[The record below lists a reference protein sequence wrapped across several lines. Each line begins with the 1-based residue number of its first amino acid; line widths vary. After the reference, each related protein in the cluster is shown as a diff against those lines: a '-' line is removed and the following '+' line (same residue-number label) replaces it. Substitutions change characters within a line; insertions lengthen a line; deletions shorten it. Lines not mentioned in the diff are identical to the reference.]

1 MTPEALTMA
10 AAEAAAAAH
19 AAAQPASGPLFA
31 ACGPNPGI
39 SCRLIWDISHS
50 ARAADLT
57 KVFFAG
63 PVHLALRIGF
73 VLLIALL
80 LRAAAHRTISRATA
94 RARRE
99 NSSRPEKAREALHAR
114 RYQRADALDS
124 ILRNAASVTIF
135 SIALLIIAGDMG
147 LNLAPV
153 LASAGVLGV
162 AIGFGA
168 QQLVRDF
175 LAGIFMVL
183 EDQYGVGDIVDIGS
197 VTGTV
202 EGVSLRITRVRDVNG
217 VVWYIRNGTIKK
229 AGNESQGWARAVV
242 DFPVPYHHDVGRVRE
257 LMLAAT
263 VTLWQDSSWRDV
275 ILEAPEVWGVH
286 ELSSEAVVMRVTAR
300 TKPMRQWE
308 VARELRECLKRA
320 LDAVVDAA
328 APDRPALAPE
338 GPSGTGGA
346 GSGTGGAS
354 SGTGGA
360 SSGRRAGAA
369 RRTGLADRDCPGRP
383 VTRPAARDLPWSPL

>member
-1 MTPEALTMA
+1 MA

-99 NSSRPEKAREALHAR
+99 NSSRPEKAREALHER

-183 EDQYGVGDIVDIGS
+183 EDQYGVG

-338 GPSGTGGA
+338 GPALAPEGPALAPEGPALAPEGPA
-346 GSGTGGAS
+346 LAPEGPA
-354 SGTGGA
+354 
-360 SSGRRAGAA
+360 
-369 RRTGLADRDCPGRP
+369 LADAP
-383 VTRPAARDLPWSPL
+383 VLPAGQASPTGTAPAGL

>member
-1 MTPEALTMA
+1 VTPQTLTMA
-10 AAEAAAAAH
+10 ATHAAAH
-19 AAAQPASGPLFA
+19 VAAQPASGSLNA
-31 ACGPNPGI
+31 ACGPGSPGI
-39 SCRLIWDISHS
+39 ACRLIWDISHS
-50 ARAADLT
+50 TRAADLT
-57 KVFFAG
+57 KVYFAG
-63 PVHLALRIGF
+63 PVHLALRIGL
-73 VLLIALL
+73 VLLIALIM
-80 LRAAAHRTISRATA
+80 RAAAHRAISRATA
-94 RARRE
+94 RARKE
-99 NSSRPEKAREALHAR
+99 NSSRPEKARATLHER
-114 RYQRADALDS
+114 RHQRANALDS

-135 SIALLIIAGDMG
+135 SVALLIVAGDIG

-168 QQLVRDF
+168 QHLVSDF

-183 EDQYGVGDIVDIGS
+183 EDQYGVGDVVDIGT

-263 VTLWQDSSWRDV
+263 GTLWQDSSWRDV

-320 LDAVVDAA
+320 LDAVVGAA
-328 APDRPALAPE
+328 APDRPALTPDWLAPPD
-338 GPSGTGGA
+338 GPVSPDGP
-346 GSGTGGAS
+346 GS
-354 SGTGGA
+354 
-360 SSGRRAGAA
+360 
-369 RRTGLADRDCPGRP
+369 ADRP
-383 VTRPAARDLPWSPL
+383 VSNPS